1 MRNILLTVVLA
12 GIASLVLVQAQA
24 QSRNPRAA
32 CLANCPSCPP
42 RADGSFDPACAREQ
56 QNCKVECERQG
67 QYSPP
72 ASDILLAQ
80 GKNELNGRSLRK

>member
-1 MRNILLTVVLA
+1 MRNILLGAVLA

-24 QSRNPRAA
+24 QTRDAKPA

-42 RADGSFDPACAREQ
+42 RGDRAFDPECDQKQR
-56 QNCKVECERQG
+56 NCKAECERQG

-72 ASDILLAQ
+72 VGDILFAQ
-80 GKNELNGRSLRK
+80 GKSLRR